1 MKHYK
6 VYTDGACS
14 GNPGPGGWGV
24 AIVHND
30 KVDKLN
36 GFDPETTNN
45 RMELLAAIK
54 GIQEIPSNSEI
65 FLYTDSKYLKDG
77 ITSWIKN
84 WKKNKWITSSKS
96 PVKNRDLWVQ
106 LDDLNNTRNIS
117 WCWIKAHQENDNEDY
132 IYNNLA
138 DELARSAIK

>member
-117 WCWIKAHQENDNEDY
+117 WCWIKAHQDNDNEDY

>member
-6 VYTDGACS
+6 VYTDGACR

-36 GFDPETTNN
+36 GFDHETTNN
-45 RMELLAAIK
+45 RMELLAPIK

-77 ITSWIKN
+77 NTSDKIEKIN
-84 WKKNKWITSSKS
+84 GLQ
-96 PVKNRDLWVQ
+96 VL
-106 LDDLNNTRNIS
+106 
-117 WCWIKAHQENDNEDY
+117 KAPLKTE
-132 IYNNLA
+132 IYGTT
-138 DELARSAIK
+138 